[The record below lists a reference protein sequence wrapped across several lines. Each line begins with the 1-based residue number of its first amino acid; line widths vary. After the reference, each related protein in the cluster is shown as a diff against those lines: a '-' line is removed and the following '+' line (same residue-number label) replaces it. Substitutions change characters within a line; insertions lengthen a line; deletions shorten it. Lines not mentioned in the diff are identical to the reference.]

1 VHCRFSGLASF
12 AQKLHWCKQ
21 QIAMPQ
27 FENIETRVLLDILA
41 EYTEKFAQLFRFHKR
56 INPSKEYLRCKY
68 TIEAILN
75 VLNKRKGVVKQEK
88 ETYMTRYE
96 EVCLSGL

>member
-1 VHCRFSGLASF
+1 
-12 AQKLHWCKQ
+12 
-21 QIAMPQ
+21 MPQ
-27 FENIETRVLLDILA
+27 FENIETRVLIAILA
-41 EYTEKFAQLFRFHKR
+41 EYTEKFTQLFRLHKR

-75 VLNKRKGVVKQEK
+75 ALNKRRGVVKREK
-88 ETYMTRYE
+88 EEYLTRYE